1 MQQKNVLIGA
11 IVILV
16 FLILG
21 GYYFFFAKSQ
31 SKPQEQPEPIVEEET
46 IPTII
51 PEDIGLE
58 FTLRSD
64 KKAAKFVINNAEGIE
79 SVEYQISYL
88 KEVGGEEVP
97 EGLIGEA
104 KPKTS
109 SNTISIDY
117 REFGTCSSG
126 VCRYDKVVSPVKL
139 TVKITKTDGKVYS
152 TEQTLTL

>member
-11 IVILV
+11 IIV
-16 FLILG
+16 LILLILGG
-21 GYYFFFAKSQ
+21 GYYFFFAKAT
-31 SKPQEQPEPIVEEET
+31 KPQEEQPPAVVDET
-46 IPTII
+46 IPTIK
-51 PEDIGLE
+51 PEELGLE

-104 KPKTS
+104 SPENGKVS
-109 SNTISIDY
+109 ISY